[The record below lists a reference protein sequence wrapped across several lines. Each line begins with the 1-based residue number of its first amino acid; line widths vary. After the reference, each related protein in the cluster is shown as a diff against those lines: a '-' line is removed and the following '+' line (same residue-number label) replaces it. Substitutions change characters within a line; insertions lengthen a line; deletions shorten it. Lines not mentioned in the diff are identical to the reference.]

1 MKERAE
7 RLKREI
13 PAIFLS
19 WKDKDTPLMAKIF
32 AAITVIYALSP
43 IDLIPDFVPV
53 LGYLDDIVL
62 LPLLVSL
69 SVKLIPED
77 ILEKNRAVAENLWEK
92 GKPKK
97 WYYAIPI
104 AIVWALIIWIIIKML
119 WL

>member
-1 MKERAE
+1 
-7 RLKREI
+7 
-13 PAIFLS
+13 
-19 WKDKDTPLMAKIF
+19 MAKIF

-77 ILEKNRAVAENLWEK
+77 ILEKKRAVAENLWEK

-104 AIVWALIIWIIIKML
+104 AIVWALNIWIIIKML

>member
-1 MKERAE
+1 
-7 RLKREI
+7 
-13 PAIFLS
+13 
-19 WKDKDTPLMAKIF
+19 MAKIF